1 MTTFSLP
8 ALRSNDGVGV
18 LGALGVME
26 IATMAL
32 GLDLC
37 LGWEGVG
44 GSAVVSC
51 DDVGSAVD
59 LAGRLAAVA
68 RSVDAVG
75 GVVAGAPSDLVEAKV
90 GSGVDPMKLPPDAV
104 RNRLLLAQ
112 AEELAGGTRARWL
125 SSLVNQLAVH
135 RDAKTKYE
143 SCRFT
148 PLYQGTGQQS
158 LRQLYADALRA
169 CVDQPDELE
178 RALLRWRRVTGYDGA
193 NLDHRAKRDAVA
205 GAGKNVGNIGSPGVT
220 WLALHAAPFFGL
232 SGDGR
237 SGEAVGWGR
246 EGSSGWRREGSTTFR
261 WPVWRQLLD
270 HAGVGT
276 LLSHPD
282 LRLDLGTSG
291 NSGADRT
298 RGRLPSHADA
308 RRSGGRHG
316 EEADQR
322 RRRVVLDGGLVALGV
337 VGVLD
342 AERESLGKSLG
353 PLGPAR
359 VVWPARQ

>member
-8 ALRSNDGVGV
+8 ALRSNDAVGV
-18 LGALGVME
+18 LGALGVVE
-26 IATMAL
+26 VATMAL
-32 GLDLC
+32 GLDLR
-37 LGWEGVG
+37 LGWQGVG

-51 DDVGSAVD
+51 ADVGSVVD
-59 LAGRLAAVA
+59 LAGRLAAIA
-68 RSVDAVG
+68 RSVHAEG
-75 GVVAGAPSDLVEAKV
+75 GVVAGAPVDLVDAKI
-90 GSGVDPMKLPPDAV
+90 GSGVDPMKLPPEAV
-104 RNRLLLAQ
+104 RNRLRRAQ
-112 AEELAGGTRARWL
+112 AEELEGVARARWL
-125 SSLVNQLAVH
+125 ASLVNQLAVR
-135 RDAKTKYE
+135 RDPTTKE
-143 SCRFT
+143 EICRFT

-169 CVDQPDELE
+169 CVEQPDELE
-178 RALLRWRRVTGYDGA
+178 RAMLRWRRVTDYDGA

-205 GAGKNVGNIGSPGVT
+205 GAGRNVGNIGSPGVT

-246 EGSSGWRREGSTTFR
+246 QGPTGWRRESSTTFR
-261 WPVWRQLLD
+261 WPVWRPPLD
-270 HAGVGT
+270 HAGIGT

-282 LRLDLGTSG
+282 LRLDLGMSG
-291 NSGADRT
+291 RSGAEPT
-298 RGRLPSHADA
+298 RGRFPSRPDA
-308 RRSGGRHG
+308 RREGGRRG
-316 EEADQR
+316 EEAEH
-322 RRRVVLDGGLVALGV
+322 RRRVALDGRLHALGV